1 MIGARS
7 AVMDGMVAGAVGTL
21 AIDAV
26 TYVDIAVRARP
37 PSPTPQK
44 SVEKLAETVE
54 LDLGPEDRAQ
64 NRRSGLGPLL
74 GYATGVATAVGFAAL
89 TKGRPVPLPVAA
101 VLLGA
106 GAMVASAAPMAALG
120 VSDPRHWSRSDWI
133 SDIVPHLAYGVAAA
147 ATWRRLRA

>member
-1 MIGARS
+1 
-7 AVMDGMVAGAVGTL
+7 MDGVIAGAVGTL

-26 TYVDIAVRARP
+26 TYVDMAVRARP

-44 SVEKLAETVE
+44 SAEKLAETTE
-54 LDLGPEDRAQ
+54 LDLGPEDQAQ
-64 NRRSGLGPLL
+64 NRRSGIGPLL
-74 GYATGVATAVGFAAL
+74 GYATGVGTAVGFGAL

-101 VLLGA
+101 MLLGV
-106 GAMVASAAPMAALG
+106 GAMVASNAPMAALG
-120 VSDPRHWSRSDWI
+120 VSDPRRWSRTDWI